1 MKFSLSWIIN
11 DDGGNT
17 HLVDLSTIGYYLKLL
32 KNNSGSITLDRLD
45 NEIGAISLQVLSDK
59 NQYLLTLGE
68 DNGSEYI
75 VRSYFNKLAK
85 GEMIDILGDNWDA
98 RHLTHNY
105 DVVINAF
112 KSFYITG
119 DVSRDLLS

>member
-17 HLVDLSTIGYYLKLL
+17 YLVDLSTIGYYLELL

-98 RHLTHNY
+98 RHLTDNY
-105 DVVINAF
+105 DIVINAF

>member
-1 MKFSLSWIIN
+1 M
-11 DDGGNT
+11 
-17 HLVDLSTIGYYLKLL
+17 
-32 KNNSGSITLDRLD
+32 D

-98 RHLTHNY
+98 RHLIY
-105 DVVINAF
+105 DYDIVINAF